1 MSFLMMV
8 LASAGVGWLAQSWKG
23 RTGAVWGFASLLV
36 MIPVWVVIYFSTAM
50 VQPSLY
56 TQDEGWYA
64 LGVMV
69 AGGVGIVMALVVATL
84 PRKTKTPTAQ
94 SPTKKCP
101 FCAEDIKH
109 EARVCRFCGK
119 DIPG

>member
-1 MSFLMMV
+1 MV

-56 TQDEGWYA
+56 SQDEGWYG
-64 LGVMV
+64 LGFLV

-84 PRKTKTPTAQ
+84 PRKTRSSAVQ
-94 SPTKKCP
+94 FPTKKCP
-101 FCAEDIKH
+101 FCAEEIKL
-109 EARVCRFCGK
+109 EARVCHFCRR
-119 DIPG
+119 DLSA